1 MSSGAVTFAGGPPA
15 PAGIFVFDFPV
26 SRFGSS
32 GGPSVEVGTM
42 IGNRKPRSTKILWS
56 AALAA
61 ILAAGI
67 THFVLS
73 AARPAAG
80 HAAPARLALAAEPAR
95 SPSDPPI
102 DPWTSAQT
110 VQPAGLA
117 KELADPHASSRP
129 TVVCVAPHVLYLG
142 GHIPGALYHGPGMSA
157 QGIDD
162 LKAWAQKLPRSANI
176 VVYCGCCPLDRCPN
190 LRPAFSALNAM
201 GFTHLRALLLPT
213 NFYTDWVKPGYP
225 AEKGN

>member
-1 MSSGAVTFAGGPPA
+1 M
-15 PAGIFVFDFPV
+15 
-26 SRFGSS
+26 FGK
-32 GGPSVEVGTM
+32 M
-42 IGNRKPRSTKILWS
+42 IGNRKTRSTKILWT

-61 ILAAGI
+61 VLAAGI
-67 THFVLS
+67 THFLP
-73 AARPAAG
+73 AAERPAAG
-80 HAAPARLALAAEPAR
+80 HAAPARLAPAAEPAR
-95 SPSDPPI
+95 HGGPALESPSEPQS

-110 VQPAGLA
+110 VQPAALA
-117 KELADPHASSRP
+117 KELADPKQSNRP
-129 TVVCVAPHVLYLG
+129 TVVCVAPHVLYMG
-142 GHIPGALYHGPGMSA
+142 GHIPGASFHGPGMNP

-190 LRPAFSALNAM
+190 LRPGFSALRAM

-225 AEKGN
+225 VEKGN